1 MLIDV
6 GLPLSL
12 AIIMF
17 SLGFGLTFAD
27 FGRVLTMPKAVIVG
41 ILGQMVL
48 VPLVALLLLAVFSL
62 PPALAFGV
70 MLLSFSPGGVT
81 SNMLTKMG
89 AGNVALS
96 ITLTAVVSL
105 LAVLTMPLLVAWSA
119 QRLLGEA
126 GPEIDVTAIAVT
138 MFAITAVPVF
148 LGLLLRRAA
157 PGLAERGEPLL
168 SRVALVLFVIV
179 VVGAL
184 AANWGLFVANV
195 GHLAPLLVTL
205 NVLLLALG
213 LLLARL
219 LGLCGGDARC
229 ISIEMGVQNATV
241 AITVAGLI
249 AGQAGIGEFAIP
261 GAVYGITMYLVS
273 IPLIYAM
280 RAFGARA

>member
-27 FGRVLTMPKAVIVG
+27 FGRVLTMPKAVLIG
-41 ILGQMVL
+41 MLGQMAL
-48 VPLVALLLLAVFSL
+48 VPLAAFLLLQVFEM
-62 PPALAFGV
+62 PPAFAFGV

-89 AGNVALS
+89 GGNVALS

-105 LAVLTMPLLVAWSA
+105 LAVLTMPLLVAWA
-119 QRLLGEA
+119 AGAFLGEA
-126 GPEIDVTAIAVT
+126 GPEIDVTSIAIT
-138 MFAITAVPVF
+138 MFAITAVPVL
-148 LGLLLRRAA
+148 LGLLLRHVA
-157 PGLAERGEPLL
+157 PGLAERGEGLL
-168 SRVALVLFVIV
+168 SRVALVLFVLV

-184 AANWGLFVANV
+184 AANWDLFVSNV
-195 GHLAPLLVTL
+195 GHLAPLLVVL
-205 NVLLLALG
+205 NLVLLAAG

-219 LGLCGGDARC
+219 LGLTGADARC
-229 ISIEMGVQNATV
+229 ISVEMGVQNATV

-261 GAVYGITMYLVS
+261 AAVYGIIMYLVT
-273 IPLIYAM
+273 IPALYGL
-280 RAFGARA
+280 RALTPQT